1 MTHGQ
6 PYEKFQKFPIYQFQL
21 LVIGI
26 YPSKEINDYII
37 FTTFFKPLKNG
48 MYHVFLL
55 NQVLKMIIF
64 KIHGIKFDVSKY
76 VIIKLM
82 MD

>member
-1 MTHGQ
+1 MIHGQ
-6 PYEKFQKFPIYQFQL
+6 PYEEFQKFPIYQFRL

-26 YPSKEINDYII
+26 YPSKEINGYII

-55 NQVLKMIIF
+55 NQVLKM
-64 KIHGIKFDVSKY
+64 KFF
-76 VIIKLM
+76 
-82 MD
+82 